1 MGRAVYDAIGR
12 AGAANSRLVALLGV
26 YARGA
31 DPDRDEV
38 RTVAYTGEPL
48 YGGDFL
54 NAGLNSTRGQAALSA
69 ASVLFATQQITSM
82 P

>member
-1 MGRAVYDAIGR
+1 MTRPVPHRPRHRYWR
-12 AGAANSRLVALLGV
+12 LWAAAREGWYSSRCQA
-26 YARGA
+26 
-31 DPDRDEV
+31 